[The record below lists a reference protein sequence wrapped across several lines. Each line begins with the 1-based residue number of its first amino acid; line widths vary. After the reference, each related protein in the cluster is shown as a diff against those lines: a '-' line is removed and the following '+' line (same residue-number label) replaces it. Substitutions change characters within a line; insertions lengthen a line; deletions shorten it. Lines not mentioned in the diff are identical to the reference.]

1 METIREGQEGTKK
14 IRRGSWVLVYDHEG
28 SIWVKV
34 IYSVAGPK
42 GQHFL
47 GRSTQEEPAE
57 LYLKDLITC
66 VAKLPDDEEKIR
78 ELQDKYFWKKK
89 NTKNRKL

>member
-1 METIREGQEGTKK
+1 MPATKERQQITQEVKRWK
-14 IRRGSWVLVYDHEG
+14 WVLVYNPEG

-78 ELQDKYFWKKK
+78 ELQERYFWKKK